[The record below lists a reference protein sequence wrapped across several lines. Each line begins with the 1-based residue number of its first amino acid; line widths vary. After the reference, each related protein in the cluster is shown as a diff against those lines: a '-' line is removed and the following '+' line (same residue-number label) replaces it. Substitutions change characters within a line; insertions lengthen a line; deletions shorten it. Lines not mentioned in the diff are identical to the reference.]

1 MTGVRVPIRILLP
14 IALVVLLAGPAS
26 AASFDLERLLDDL
39 APADGVLASEYV
51 ETRASGLLTEE
62 VQVHGHIE
70 YRSPGELEKTEQ
82 RDDEERTVTIREGTV
97 RLETAEETRTF
108 PLTRSR
114 QLTALMDLLEAVATG
129 DADLLREAF
138 ESDLDGDPDA
148 WRLRLRARRGG
159 SGSGEGADARPLRLE
174 VTGDDIGI
182 EYIRLESSEAG
193 RLTLELLRD
202 ADA

>member
-1 MTGVRVPIRILLP
+1 MPIRILLP
-14 IALVVLLAGPAS
+14 IALVVLVAGPAS

-70 YRSPGELEKTEQ
+70 YRSSGELEKTEQ

-97 RLETAEETRTF
+97 RLETPEDTRTF

-114 QLTALMDLLEAVATG
+114 QLMALMDLLEAVATG
-129 DADLLREAF
+129 DAGLLREAF
-138 ESDLDGDPDA
+138 EFDLDGDPGA
-148 WRLRLRARRGG
+148 WRLRLRARRAG

-182 EYIRLESSEAG
+182 EYIRLESTEAG